1 MQSVSY
7 SQVWQRLV
15 AINILDVVKLVAWV
29 HLHIVRLVLIV
40 GIDWSDMVASV
51 HLLEVLLLA
60 SGADGVRDLRV
71 VLLVFEQVIEVAI
84 VGARVNSGHNRVLL
98 LVLAGRARLRAGL
111 GLVVLRRL
119 FLKLR
124 FVNLVWVEERI
135 EMRLVRGQVKVHAGS
150 LILEVIH
157 S

>member
-60 SGADGVRDLRV
+60 SGADGVRDL
-71 VLLVFEQVIEVAI
+71 
-84 VGARVNSGHNRVLL
+84 
-98 LVLAGRARLRAGL
+98 
-111 GLVVLRRL
+111 
-119 FLKLR
+119 
-124 FVNLVWVEERI
+124 
-135 EMRLVRGQVKVHAGS
+135 
-150 LILEVIH
+150 
-157 S
+157 

>member
-1 MQSVSY
+1 MQSVSC
-7 SQVWQRLV
+7 SQIWHRLV
-15 AINILDVVKLVAWV
+15 AIHILDVVKLVAWV

-40 GIDWSDMVASV
+40 GVDWSDVVASV

-60 SGADGVRDLRV
+60 SGANGVRDLRI

-84 VGARVNSGHNRVLL
+84 VGARVSSGHNRVLP
-98 LVLAGRARLRAGL
+98 LVLAGGSRLRAGL
-111 GLVVLRRL
+111 GFIILSWLL
-119 FLKLR
+119 LKLR
-124 FVNLVWVEERI
+124 FVHLVWVEERI

-157 S
+157 G